1 MIEQFFT
8 FPKVVN
14 RKRFGP
20 LGPYND
26 SYAALLSE
34 QGYARSSARYRI
46 LLVEK
51 LSKWLHRRQLG
62 VKDLD
67 EEITAQFLT
76 YRRRSHSVHKGDV
89 STLRLLI
96 EHLRESGVIASPAPE
111 IDDSELGHIERDFG
125 QYLTHERRVE
135 QVTMNSYLY
144 LVRHFLIDH
153 FGKGRIVLNEL
164 CPQDVNRFIL
174 RYVRTA
180 SVGRAKLMVTVLR
193 SFFRYLQLR
202 GEIVVNLA
210 AAVPT
215 VANWRLAT
223 VPKWIPSEQVEHL
236 LKSCDQSTKT
246 GQRNYAILLL
256 LARLG
261 LRSADIVAMSLDDI
275 DWEAGEL
282 TVRGKGSHQ
291 DRLPLP
297 QDVGEALVNY
307 LHERP
312 HCSTRRL
319 FVRMKAPLRGFLG
332 SSAIYSL
339 VQRAFDR
346 AGLKPVQRGPYILR
360 HSLATEM
367 LRKGASL
374 NEIGEI
380 LRHRHPET
388 TQIYAKVDLN
398 ALRKLAKPWPGGES

>member
-8 FPKVVN
+8 LPKVMK
-14 RKRFGP
+14 RKHFGP
-20 LGPYND
+20 LGPHID
-26 SYAALLSE
+26 SYAALLSAR
-34 QGYARSSARYRI
+34 GYAKSSARYRI

-51 LSKWLHRRQLG
+51 LSRWLHRRQFG
-62 VKDLD
+62 VNDLD
-67 EEITAQFLT
+67 EQITSQFLK
-76 YRRRSHSVHKGDV
+76 YRRRSHSLRNGDAT
-89 STLRLLI
+89 TLQLLI
-96 EHLRESGVIASPAPE
+96 EHLRETCVIPSPASQV
-111 IDDSELGHIERDFG
+111 DDSELDYIESDFG
-125 QYLTHERRVE
+125 QYLTHERRVK
-135 QVTMNSYLY
+135 QLTMNNYLY

-164 CPQDVNRFIL
+164 CPKDINRFIL
-174 RYVRTA
+174 GYVRTA
-180 SVGRAKLMVTVLR
+180 SVGRAKLMVTALR
-193 SFFRYLQLR
+193 TFFRYLQLR

-223 VPKWIPSEQVEHL
+223 VPKWIPSEQVERL
-236 LKSCDQSTKT
+236 LKSCDRSTKT
-246 GQRNYAILLL
+246 GQRDYAVLLL

-261 LRSADIVAMSLDDI
+261 LRSADIVAMSLEDI

-282 TVRGKGSHQ
+282 KVRGKGSHQ

-297 QDVGEALVNY
+297 QDVGEALVSY
-307 LHERP
+307 LHGRP
-312 HCSTRRL
+312 YCSTRRI
-319 FVRMKAPLRGFLG
+319 FVRMKAPLRAFLG
-332 SSAIYSL
+332 SSTIYSL
-339 VQRAFDR
+339 VRRAFDR

-374 NEIGEI
+374 SEIGEI

-398 ALRKLAKPWPGGES
+398 ALRKLAEPWPGGES

>member
-1 MIEQFFT
+1 MIEHFFT
-8 FPKVVN
+8 LPKVVR

-20 LGPYND
+20 LGSYND
-26 SYAALLSE
+26 SYATLLSE
-34 QGYARSSARYRI
+34 QGYARNSARYRI

-67 EEITAQFLT
+67 EQITAEFLK
-76 YRRRSHSVHKGDV
+76 YRRRSHSVRRGDAPA
-89 STLRLLI
+89 LRLLL
-96 EHLRESGVIASPAPE
+96 EHLRESGLIASPAPE
-111 IDDSELGHIERDFG
+111 IDDSELGSIERDFG
-125 QYLTHERRVE
+125 QYLKHERRVG
-135 QVTMNSYLY
+135 QLTLNNYLS
-144 LVRHFLIDH
+144 LARHFLIDH

-164 CPQDVNRFIL
+164 CPKDVNKFIL

-180 SVGRAKLMVTVLR
+180 SVTSAKLMVTALR
-193 SFFRYLQLR
+193 TFFRYLQLR
-202 GEIVVNLA
+202 GEIAINLA

-215 VANWRLAT
+215 VPNWRFAT
-223 VPKWIPSEQVEHL
+223 VPKWIPSEQVERL
-236 LKSCDQSTKT
+236 LKSCDRSTKT

-275 DWEAGEL
+275 NWEAGEL
-282 TVRGKGSHQ
+282 NVRGKGSHQ

-297 QDVGEALVNY
+297 HDVGEALVNY
-307 LHERP
+307 LHGRP
-312 HCSTRRL
+312 HCSTRRV

-339 VQRAFDR
+339 VRRAFDR
-346 AGLKPVQRGPYILR
+346 AGLKPVQRGPCILR

-398 ALRKLAKPWPGGES
+398 ALRKLAEPWPGGAS